1 MSDIQNLPS
10 AEEIEAH
17 FQRGVELFNQGNKE
31 DGYQVVRLMA
41 DLCADNFAYQH
52 TAGLIAFENDNQEA
66 AQRYLWRAA
75 ECDPNNLE
83 LYFTLAQSYFR
94 SQQYVSCLNLLTE
107 LEQHISGSV
116 ELLTLKKEAYEQIG
130 DKANAMR
137 YRTLL
142 REVQQSEEIVEMETT
157 LQEYYQQAQALIEN
171 GDFSDAELLL
181 SMAQELKEGDAEHD
195 FLWAYLYHRQ
205 DKNEQAKTKAELAYK
220 KGFRKPGIYY
230 VYGYILNDLGEYPAA
245 RKILQE
251 GVKAC
256 PQSFVIYETLAKNYL
271 KSGAYEQALK
281 AYRKL
286 NADKPSDEYRIQMAI
301 AEFKWLESSN
311 KNLDY
316 PTVRQFQDKLLPLYH
331 QFPENIELADA
342 AAKIYQWLGM
352 GEQGDLVCQD
362 LIRRYPTLL
371 APKWNRHTYLGM
383 TKQYEAFLDSY
394 RFGEQCGQRVSFGRE
409 INRWQGQELNDDET
423 LLIYCEQGVGDEIR
437 FAHNYAFAAGKA
449 KNIIAYAEPRLIDLF
464 RLAFP
469 TIIFV
474 PCEFN
479 GSSRVYPDEY
489 KYFNSSTYIVA
500 AADLMALNFECS
512 ARLLNTQPYVN
523 VPESTSLRWT
533 RAINNLPKN
542 KYNIGLC
549 WRSGLLNQ
557 KRNIH
562 YFDVLDML
570 PLWELDA
577 NIICLQYGDVSK
589 EIKLLSKYGCEL
601 IYIDGLDLKNDFIG
615 VAAIMQKLDCILSVS
630 TAVADLAGAVTKN
643 VIMLHP
649 DYNSLFN
656 GNIGLE
662 VDARGYGIDYLLYP
676 PLGNK
681 KCILQE
687 SVNIIENRLLK
698 RV

>member
-41 DLCADNFAYQH
+41 DLCPDNFSYQH
-52 TAGLIAFENDNQEA
+52 TAGLIAFENNNQEA

-137 YRTLL
+137 YRALL
-142 REVQQSEEIVEMETT
+142 REVQQSEEIVELETT
-157 LQEYYQQAQALIEN
+157 LQEYYEQAQALIES
-171 GDFSDAELLL
+171 GDFSDAEFLL
-181 SMAQELKEGDAEHD
+181 SMAQELKDGDAEHD

-245 RKILQE
+245 REILQE

-286 NADKPSDEYRIQMAI
+286 NADKPSDEYRIQMVI

-331 QFPENIELADA
+331 QYPENADLADA

-352 GEQGDLVCQD
+352 GEQGDLVYQD
-362 LIRRYPTLL
+362 LIARYPTLVS
-371 APKWNRHTYLGM
+371 PKWNRQQYLGM
-383 TKQYEAFLDSY
+383 THQYAEFLEAY
-394 RFGEQCGQRVSFGRE
+394 RYGEQCGQRVTFGRE
-409 INRWQGQELNDDET
+409 INRWQGQELQDDET

-437 FAHNYAFAAGKA
+437 FAHNYRLVEEKA
-449 KNIIAYAEPRLIDLF
+449 KNIIVYAEPRLIELF
-464 RLAFP
+464 SLAYP
-469 TIIFV
+469 RITFV
-474 PCEFN
+474 PCGFN
-479 GSSRVYPDEY
+479 NNSRTYPDEI
-489 KYFNSSTYIVA
+489 KYITGKVYLVA
-500 AADLMALNFECS
+500 AGDLLEVCYQEYG
-512 ARLLNTQPYVN
+512 RLLLSEPYIKIPV
-523 VPESTSLRWT
+523 ELEEKWK
-533 RAINNLPKN
+533 AKLQLLPKR
-542 KYNIGLC
+542 KYNIGIS
-549 WRSGLLNQ
+549 WRSGLANQ
-557 KRNIH
+557 SRNMALFNIIN
-562 YFDVLDML
+562 ML

-577 NIICLQYGDVSK
+577 NIICLQYGDIKK
-589 EIKLLSKYGCEL
+589 EISKIKDKDL
-601 IYIDGLDLKNDFIG
+601 VVFDDLDLKNDFLQ
-615 VAAIMQKLDCILSVS
+615 VSALMSQLDLIVTVG
-630 TAVADLAGAVTKN
+630 TAVADLGKAVTNN
-643 VIMLHP
+643 VLMLYP
-649 DYNSLFN
+649 NYIDASGVKLESNFKGFGLDYIS
-656 GNIGLE
+656 
-662 VDARGYGIDYLLYP
+662 YP
-676 PLGNK
+676 PLYTDK
-681 KCILQE
+681 TEVIKYV
-687 SVNIIENRLLK
+687 VNVISQP
-698 RV
+698 

>member
-41 DLCADNFAYQH
+41 DLCPDNFAYQH
-52 TAGLIAFENDNQEA
+52 TAGLIAFENNNQEA

-137 YRTLL
+137 YRALL
-142 REVQQSEEIVEMETT
+142 REVQQSEEIVELETT
-157 LQEYYQQAQALIEN
+157 LQEYYEQAQALIES
-171 GDFSDAELLL
+171 GDFSDAEFLL
-181 SMAQELKEGDAEHD
+181 SMAQELKDGDAEHD

-245 RKILQE
+245 REILQE

-301 AEFKWLESSN
+301 SEFKWLESSN

-331 QFPENIELADA
+331 QYPENADLADA

-352 GEQGDLVCQD
+352 GEQGDLVYQD
-362 LIRRYPTLL
+362 LIARYPTLVS
-371 APKWNRHTYLGM
+371 PKWNRQQYLGM
-383 TKQYEAFLDSY
+383 THQYAEFLEAY
-394 RFGEQCGQRVSFGRE
+394 RYGEQCGQRVTFGRE
-409 INRWQGQELNDDET
+409 INRWQGQELQDDET

-437 FAHNYAFAAGKA
+437 FAHNYRLVEEKA
-449 KNIIAYAEPRLIDLF
+449 KNIIVYAEPRLIELF
-464 RLAFP
+464 SLAYP
-469 TIIFV
+469 RITFV
-474 PCEFN
+474 PCGFN
-479 GSSRVYPDEY
+479 NNSRTYPDEI
-489 KYFNSSTYIVA
+489 KYITGKVYLVA
-500 AADLMALNFECS
+500 AGDLLEVCYQEYG
-512 ARLLNTQPYVN
+512 RLLLSEPYIKIPV
-523 VPESTSLRWT
+523 ELEGKWK
-533 RAINNLPKN
+533 AKLQLLPKR
-542 KYNIGLC
+542 KYNIGIS
-549 WRSGLLNQ
+549 WRSGLANQ
-557 KRNIH
+557 SRNMALFNIIN
-562 YFDVLDML
+562 ML

-577 NIICLQYGDVSK
+577 NIICLQYGDIKK
-589 EIKLLSKYGCEL
+589 EISKIKDKDL
-601 IYIDGLDLKNDFIG
+601 VVFDDLDLKNDFLQ
-615 VAAIMQKLDCILSVS
+615 VSALMSQLDLIVTVG
-630 TAVADLAGAVTKN
+630 TAVADLGKAVTNN
-643 VIMLHP
+643 VLMLYP
-649 DYNSLFN
+649 NYIDASEVKLESNFKGFGLDYIS
-656 GNIGLE
+656 
-662 VDARGYGIDYLLYP
+662 YP
-676 PLGNK
+676 PLYTDK
-681 KCILQE
+681 TEVIKYV
-687 SVNIIENRLLK
+687 VNVISQP
-698 RV
+698 

>member
-52 TAGLIAFENDNQEA
+52 TAGLIAFENNNQEA

-130 DKANAMR
+130 DKPNAMR
-137 YRTLL
+137 YRALL
-142 REVQQSEEIVEMETT
+142 REVQQSEEIVELETT
-157 LQEYYQQAQALIEN
+157 LQEYYQQAQALIES
-171 GDFSDAELLL
+171 GDFSDAEFLL
-181 SMAQELKEGDAEHD
+181 SMAQELKDGDAEHD

-205 DKNEQAKTKAELAYK
+205 DKNEQAKTKAEIAYK
-220 KGFRKPGIYY
+220 KGFRSQGVYY

-245 RKILQE
+245 REILQE
-251 GVKAC
+251 GRKVY
-256 PQSFVIYETLAKNYL
+256 PQSLVIYETLAKNYL

-286 NADKPSDEYRIQMAI
+286 NTEKPSDEYRIQMAI

-311 KNLDY
+311 KNLNY

-331 QFPENIELADA
+331 QYPEIVELADA

-352 GEQGDLVCQD
+352 GEQGDLVYQN
-362 LIRRYPTLL
+362 LIARYPTLVS
-371 APKWNRHTYLGM
+371 PKWNRQQYLGM
-383 TKQYEAFLDSY
+383 THQYAEFLEAY
-394 RFGEQCGQRVSFGRE
+394 RYGEQCGQRVTFGRE
-409 INRWQGQELNDDET
+409 INRWQGQELKDDET

-437 FAHNYAFAAGKA
+437 FAHNYGIAVEKA
-449 KNIIAYAEPRLIDLF
+449 KNVVVYTEPRLIEMF
-464 RLAFP
+464 SLAFP
-469 TIIFV
+469 TIKFIS
-474 PCEFN
+474 CGFN
-479 GSSRVYPDEY
+479 GSSRTYPDEY
-489 KYFNSSTYIVA
+489 KYTEGNVYLIA
-500 AADLMALNFECS
+500 AGDLLEIS
-512 ARLLNTQPYVN
+512 YREYGRLLHSEPYVKT
-523 VPESTSLRWT
+523 PIELKEKWKHRLQS
-533 RAINNLPKN
+533 LPKR
-542 KYNIGLC
+542 KYNIGIS

-557 KRNIH
+557 GRNIH
-562 YFDVLDML
+562 YFNILDML
-570 PLWELDA
+570 PLWQLDA

-589 EIKLLSKYGCEL
+589 EVSKVKHKEL
-601 IYIDGLDLKNDFIG
+601 VVFDDLNLKDDFLETAALMSELDLIITVG
-615 VAAIMQKLDCILSVS
+615 
-630 TAVADLAGAVTKN
+630 TAVADLGKACSDN
-643 VIMLHP
+643 VLMLYP
-649 DYNSLFN
+649 NYIDISTVSIQSNFK
-656 GNIGLE
+656 GFGLK
-662 VDARGYGIDYLLYP
+662 YIPYP
-676 PLGNK
+676 PLHTNK
-681 KCILQE
+681 TDVMKD
-687 SVNIIENRLLK
+687 VVKIISSHY
-698 RV
+698 

>member
-52 TAGLIAFENDNQEA
+52 TAGLIAFENNNQEA

-137 YRTLL
+137 YRALL
-142 REVQQSEEIVEMETT
+142 REVQQSEEIVELETT
-157 LQEYYQQAQALIEN
+157 LQEYYEQAQALIEN
-171 GDFSDAELLL
+171 GDFSDAEFLL
-181 SMAQELKEGDAEHD
+181 SMAQELKDGDAEHD

-230 VYGYILNDLGEYPAA
+230 VYGYILNDLGEYLAA
-245 RKILQE
+245 REILQE

-286 NADKPSDEYRIQMAI
+286 NTEKPSDEYRIQMAI

-331 QFPENIELADA
+331 QYPENVELADA

-352 GEQGDLVCQD
+352 GEQGDLVYQD
-362 LIRRYPTLL
+362 LIARYPTLVS
-371 APKWNRHTYLGM
+371 PKWNRQQYLGM
-383 TKQYEAFLDSY
+383 THQYAEFLEAY
-394 RFGEQCGQRVSFGRE
+394 RYGEQCGQRVTFGRE
-409 INRWQGQELNDDET
+409 INRWQGQELQDNET

-437 FAHNYAFAAGKA
+437 FAHNYGIAAEKA
-449 KNIIAYAEPRLIDLF
+449 KNVVVYTEPRLIEMF
-464 RLAFP
+464 SLAFP
-469 TIIFV
+469 TIKFI
-474 PCEFN
+474 PCGFN
-479 GSSRVYPDEY
+479 GSSRSYPDEIAHINDNV
-489 KYFNSSTYIVA
+489 FIVA
-500 AADLMALNFECS
+500 AGDLMEINFRES
-512 ARLLNTQPYVN
+512 GSLLRTGPYV
-523 VPESTSLRWT
+523 VLPTELTHSWQQR
-533 RAINNLPKN
+533 IKQLPKR
-542 KYNIGLC
+542 KYNIGIS
-549 WRSGLLNQ
+549 WRSGMRNQGRNLGLL
-557 KRNIH
+557 
-562 YFDVLDML
+562 DVMDML
-570 PLWELDA
+570 PVFELDA
-577 NIICLQYGDVSK
+577 NIISLQYDDVSK
-589 EIKLLSKYGCEL
+589 ERKQLQKRGKDLVVF
-601 IYIDGLDLKNDFIG
+601 DDLDQKNDFMG
-615 VAAIMQKLDCILSVS
+615 VAALYQSLDFVISVGTS
-630 TAVADLAGAVTKN
+630 VGDIAYAAGVPA
-643 VIMLHP
+643 IMLYANYLGQEEGVLHK
-649 DYNSLFN
+649 DFSGWGRQYYLFS
-656 GNIGLE
+656 
-662 VDARGYGIDYLLYP
+662 
-676 PLGNK
+676 PLTK
-681 KCILQE
+681 DKSTVVQQCVKDILTHTE
-687 SVNIIENRLLK
+687 A
-698 RV
+698 

>member
-52 TAGLIAFENDNQEA
+52 TAGLIAFENNNQEA

-137 YRTLL
+137 YRALL
-142 REVQQSEEIVEMETT
+142 REVQQSEEIVELETT
-157 LQEYYQQAQALIEN
+157 LQEYYEQAQALIEN
-171 GDFSDAELLL
+171 GDFSDAEFLL
-181 SMAQELKEGDAEHD
+181 SMAQELKDGDAEHD

-205 DKNEQAKTKAELAYK
+205 DKNELAKTKAEIAYK

-245 RKILQE
+245 REILQE

-286 NADKPSDEYRIQMAI
+286 NTEKPSDEYRIQMAI

-331 QFPENIELADA
+331 QYPENVELADA

-352 GEQGDLVCQD
+352 GEQGDLVYQD
-362 LIRRYPTLL
+362 LIARYPTLVS
-371 APKWNRHTYLGM
+371 PKWNRQQYLGM
-383 TKQYEAFLDSY
+383 THQYAEFLEAY
-394 RFGEQCGQRVSFGRE
+394 RYGEQCGQRVTFGRE
-409 INRWQGQELNDDET
+409 INRWQGQELQDDET

-437 FAHNYAFAAGKA
+437 FAHNYRLVEEKA
-449 KNIIAYAEPRLIDLF
+449 KNIIVYAEPRLIELF
-464 RLAFP
+464 SLAYP
-469 TIIFV
+469 RITFV
-474 PCEFN
+474 PCGFN
-479 GSSRVYPDEY
+479 NNSRTYPDEIKYTAGKVYLLAAGDLLEVCY
-489 KYFNSSTYIVA
+489 KEYGRLLLSEPYVKIPVELEA
-500 AADLMALNFECS
+500 KWK
-512 ARLLNTQPYVN
+512 ARLQL
-523 VPESTSLRWT
+523 
-533 RAINNLPKN
+533 LPKR
-542 KYNIGLC
+542 KYNIGIS
-549 WRSGLLNQ
+549 WRSGLANQ
-557 KRNIH
+557 SRNMALFNI
-562 YFDVLDML
+562 VNML
-570 PLWELDA
+570 PLWKLDA
-577 NIICLQYGDVSK
+577 NIICLQYGDVKK
-589 EIKLLSKYGCEL
+589 EISKIKNKDL
-601 IYIDGLDLKNDFIG
+601 VVFDDLDLKNDFLQ
-615 VAAIMQKLDCILSVS
+615 VSALMSQLDLIVTVG
-630 TAVADLAGAVTKN
+630 TAVADLGKAVTNN
-643 VIMLHP
+643 VLMLYP
-649 DYNSLFN
+649 NYIDLSGVKLESNFKGFGLDYIS
-656 GNIGLE
+656 
-662 VDARGYGIDYLLYP
+662 YP
-676 PLGNK
+676 PLHTDK
-681 KCILQE
+681 TEVIKYV
-687 SVNIIENRLLK
+687 VNVISQP
-698 RV
+698 

>member
-52 TAGLIAFENDNQEA
+52 TAGLIAFENNNQEA

-137 YRTLL
+137 YRALL
-142 REVQQSEEIVEMETT
+142 REVQQSEEIVELETT
-157 LQEYYQQAQALIEN
+157 LQEYYEQAQALIES
-171 GDFSDAELLL
+171 GDFSDAEFLL
-181 SMAQELKEGDAEHD
+181 SMAQELKDGDAEHD

-245 RKILQE
+245 REILQE
-251 GVKAC
+251 GVKAY

-286 NADKPSDEYRIQMAI
+286 NADKPSDDYRIQMAI

-316 PTVRQFQDKLLPLYH
+316 PTVRQFQNKLLPLYQQH
-331 QFPENIELADA
+331 PENIELADA

-352 GEQGDLVCQD
+352 GEQGDLVYQD
-362 LIRRYPTLL
+362 LIARYPTLVS
-371 APKWNRHTYLGM
+371 PKWNRHNYLGM
-383 TKQYEAFLDSY
+383 ANQLEDFFASY
-394 RFGEQCGQRVSFGRE
+394 RYGEQCGQRVSFGRK
-409 INRWQGQELNDDET
+409 INRWQGQELSDDET
-423 LLIYCEQGVGDEIR
+423 LLIYCEQGIGDEIR
-437 FAHNYAFAAGKA
+437 FAHNYSLAAEKA
-449 KNIIAYAEPRLIDLF
+449 KNVIVYTEPRLIELF
-464 RLAFP
+464 SLAYP
-469 TIIFV
+469 TIKFI
-474 PCEFN
+474 PCGFHD
-479 GSSRVYPDEY
+479 GKRIYPDEV
-489 KYFNSSTYIVA
+489 KYINRGETFIA
-500 AADLMALNFECS
+500 AAGDLMEINF
-512 ARLLNTQPYVN
+512 RLSGKLLRDKHYVV
-523 VPESTSLRWT
+523 VPNEHQNKSRKW
-533 RAINNLPKN
+533 IEKLPNK
-542 KYNIGLC
+542 KYNIGIC
-549 WRSGLLNQ
+549 WRSGFKNQNRNLGLLNALQ
-557 KRNIH
+557 
-562 YFDVLDML
+562 VA
-570 PLWELDA
+570 PLIKELNFFA
-577 NIICLQYGDVSK
+577 NVISLQYDYVEK
-589 EIKLLSKYGCEL
+589 EVNKLKKLGGEL
-601 IYIDGLDLKNDFIG
+601 FVPDNIDQKNDF
-615 VAAIMQKLDCILSVS
+615 LS
-630 TAVADLAGAVTKN
+630 TAALYQQLDFIITVGTSVGDLASATLESEKVLMLYKQQFNNSTFNCVNKDMFNRNYIEFPALTKDISG
-643 VIMLHP
+643 VIFFMRE
-649 DYNSLFN
+649 LFN
-656 GNIGLE
+656 
-662 VDARGYGIDYLLYP
+662 D
-676 PLGNK
+676 
-681 KCILQE
+681 
-687 SVNIIENRLLK
+687 
-698 RV
+698 

>member
-41 DLCADNFAYQH
+41 DLCPDNFAYQH
-52 TAGLIAFENDNQEA
+52 TAGLIAFENNNQEA

-137 YRTLL
+137 YRALL
-142 REVQQSEEIVEMETT
+142 REVQQSEEIVELETT
-157 LQEYYQQAQALIEN
+157 LQEYYEQAQALIES
-171 GDFSDAELLL
+171 GDFSDAEFLL
-181 SMAQELKEGDAEHD
+181 SMAQELKDGDAEHD

-245 RKILQE
+245 REILQE

-286 NADKPSDEYRIQMAI
+286 NADKPSDEYRIQMVI

-331 QFPENIELADA
+331 QYPENADLADA

-352 GEQGDLVCQD
+352 GEQGDLVYQD
-362 LIRRYPTLL
+362 LIARYPTLVS
-371 APKWNRHTYLGM
+371 PKWNRQQYLGM
-383 TKQYEAFLDSY
+383 THQYAEFLEAY
-394 RFGEQCGQRVSFGRE
+394 RYGEQCGQRVTFGRE
-409 INRWQGQELNDDET
+409 INRWQGQELQDDET

-437 FAHNYAFAAGKA
+437 FAHNYRLVEEKA
-449 KNIIAYAEPRLIDLF
+449 KNIIVYAEPRLIELF
-464 RLAFP
+464 SLAYP
-469 TIIFV
+469 RITFV
-474 PCEFN
+474 PCGFN
-479 GSSRVYPDEY
+479 NNSRTYPDEI
-489 KYFNSSTYIVA
+489 KYITGKVYLVA
-500 AADLMALNFECS
+500 AGDLLEVCYQEYG
-512 ARLLNTQPYVN
+512 RLLLSEPYIKIPV
-523 VPESTSLRWT
+523 ELEGKWK
-533 RAINNLPKN
+533 AKLQLLPKR
-542 KYNIGLC
+542 KYNIGIS
-549 WRSGLLNQ
+549 WRSGLANQ
-557 KRNIH
+557 SRNMALFNIIN
-562 YFDVLDML
+562 ML

-577 NIICLQYGDVSK
+577 NIICLQYGDIKK
-589 EIKLLSKYGCEL
+589 EISKIKDKDL
-601 IYIDGLDLKNDFIG
+601 VVFDDLDLKNDFLQ
-615 VAAIMQKLDCILSVS
+615 VSALMSQLDLIVTVG
-630 TAVADLAGAVTKN
+630 TAVADLGKAVTNN
-643 VIMLHP
+643 VLMLYP
-649 DYNSLFN
+649 NYIDASGVKLESNFKGFGLDYIS
-656 GNIGLE
+656 
-662 VDARGYGIDYLLYP
+662 YP
-676 PLGNK
+676 PLYTDK
-681 KCILQE
+681 TEVIKYV
-687 SVNIIENRLLK
+687 VNVISQP
-698 RV
+698 

>member
-137 YRTLL
+137 YRALL
-142 REVQQSEEIVEMETT
+142 REVQQSEEIVELETT

-171 GDFSDAELLL
+171 GDFSDAEFLL
-181 SMAQELKEGDAEHD
+181 SMAQELKDGDAEHD

-245 RKILQE
+245 RELLQE

-256 PQSFVIYETLAKNYL
+256 PQSFAIYETLAKNYL

-286 NADKPSDEYRIQMAI
+286 NADKPSDEYRIQMVI
-301 AEFKWLESSN
+301 AEFKWLQSSN
-311 KNLDY
+311 KNLNY

-331 QFPENIELADA
+331 QYPEIVELADA

-352 GEQGDLVCQD
+352 GEQGDLVYQD
-362 LIRRYPTLL
+362 LIARYPTLVS
-371 APKWNRHTYLGM
+371 PKWNRQQYLGM
-383 TKQYEAFLDSY
+383 THQYAEFLEAY
-394 RFGEQCGQRVSFGRE
+394 RYGEQCGQRVTFGRE
-409 INRWQGQELNDDET
+409 INRWQGQELQDDET

-437 FAHNYAFAAGKA
+437 FAHNYGIAAQKA
-449 KNIIAYAEPRLIDLF
+449 KNVVVYTEPRLIEMF
-464 RLAFP
+464 SLAFP
-469 TIIFV
+469 TIKFI
-474 PCEFN
+474 PCGFN
-479 GSSRVYPDEY
+479 GSSRTYPDEY
-489 KYFNSSTYIVA
+489 KYTEGNAYLIA
-500 AADLMALNFECS
+500 AGDLLEIS
-512 ARLLNTQPYVN
+512 YREYGRLLHSEPYVKT
-523 VPESTSLRWT
+523 PIGLKEKWRHRLQS
-533 RAINNLPKN
+533 LPKR
-542 KYNIGLC
+542 KYNIGIS

-557 KRNIH
+557 SRNIH
-562 YFDVLDML
+562 YFNVLDML
-570 PLWELDA
+570 PLWQLDA

-589 EIKLLSKYGCEL
+589 EASKIKNKEL
-601 IYIDGLDLKNDFIG
+601 AIFDDLNLKDDFLETAALMSELDLIITVG
-615 VAAIMQKLDCILSVS
+615 
-630 TAVADLAGAVTKN
+630 TAVADLGKACSDN
-643 VIMLHP
+643 VLMLYP
-649 DYNSLFN
+649 NYIDMSSVRIQSDFK
-656 GNIGLE
+656 GFGLK
-662 VDARGYGIDYLLYP
+662 YIPYP
-676 PLGNK
+676 PLHTNK
-681 KCILQE
+681 TEVMKD
-687 SVNIIENRLLK
+687 VVKIISNHY
-698 RV
+698 

>member
-52 TAGLIAFENDNQEA
+52 TAGLIAFENNNQEA

-137 YRTLL
+137 YRALL
-142 REVQQSEEIVEMETT
+142 REVQQSEEIVELETT

-181 SMAQELKEGDAEHD
+181 SMAQELKDGDAEHD

-205 DKNEQAKTKAELAYK
+205 DKNELAKTKAEIAYK
-220 KGFRKPGIYY
+220 KGFRSQGVYY

-245 RKILQE
+245 REILQE
-251 GVKAC
+251 GRKVY
-256 PQSFVIYETLAKNYL
+256 PQNLVIYETLAKNYL

-286 NADKPSDEYRIQMAI
+286 NTEKPSDEYRIQMAI
-301 AEFKWLESSN
+301 VEFKWLESSN

-331 QFPENIELADA
+331 QYPEHVELADA

-352 GEQGDLVCQD
+352 GEQGDLVYQD

-437 FAHNYAFAAGKA
+437 FAHNYALAAEKA
-449 KNIIAYAEPRLIDLF
+449 ANVIVYTEPRLIEMF
-464 RLAFP
+464 SLAFP
-469 TIIFV
+469 TIKFI
-474 PCEFN
+474 PCGFN
-479 GSSRVYPDEY
+479 GSSRTYPDEITHINENV
-489 KYFNSSTYIVA
+489 FIVA
-500 AADLMALNFECS
+500 AGDLMEINFRES
-512 ARLLNTQPYVN
+512 GELLRSEPYV
-523 VPESTSLRWT
+523 VLPEEVNTYWKQRVKK
-533 RAINNLPKN
+533 LPKR
-542 KYNIGLC
+542 KYNIGIS
-549 WRSGLLNQ
+549 WRSGLRNQ
-557 KRNIH
+557 GRNLGLLT
-562 YFDVLDML
+562 VLDII
-570 PLWELDA
+570 PFFDLDA
-577 NIICLQYGDVSK
+577 NIISLQYDDVSK
-589 EIKLLSKYGCEL
+589 ERNILKKRGKDL
-601 IYIDGLDLKNDFIG
+601 IVFDDLDQKNDFIG
-615 VAAIMQKLDCILSVS
+615 VAALYRSLDFIITVGTSVGDIAHAAIPSENIL
-630 TAVADLAGAVTKN
+630 
-643 VIMLHP
+643 MLYKKHTSEP
-649 DYNSLFN
+649 MS
-656 GNIGLE
+656 NIVKKDIINRHYLE
-662 VDARGYGIDYLLYP
+662 FSAL
-676 PLGNK
+676 NK
-681 KCILQE
+681 DI
-687 SVNIIENRLLK
+687 VNIITWSEEK
-698 RV
+698 FGVKK

>member
-52 TAGLIAFENDNQEA
+52 TAGLIAFENNNQEA

-137 YRTLL
+137 YRALL
-142 REVQQSEEIVEMETT
+142 REVQQSEEIVELETT

-171 GDFSDAELLL
+171 GDFSDAEFLL
-181 SMAQELKEGDAEHD
+181 SMAQELKDGDAEHD

-245 RKILQE
+245 REILQE

-331 QFPENIELADA
+331 QYPENADLADA

-352 GEQGDLVCQD
+352 GEQGDLVYQD
-362 LIRRYPTLL
+362 LIARYPTLVS
-371 APKWNRHTYLGM
+371 PKWNRQQYLGM
-383 TKQYEAFLDSY
+383 THQYAEFLEAY
-394 RFGEQCGQRVSFGRE
+394 RYGEQCGQRVTFGRE
-409 INRWQGQELNDDET
+409 INRWQGQELQDDET

-437 FAHNYAFAAGKA
+437 FAHNYRLVEEKA
-449 KNIIAYAEPRLIDLF
+449 KNIIVYAEPRLIELF
-464 RLAFP
+464 SLAYP
-469 TIIFV
+469 RITFV
-474 PCEFN
+474 PCGFN
-479 GSSRVYPDEY
+479 NNSRTYPDEI
-489 KYFNSSTYIVA
+489 KYITGKVYLVA
-500 AADLMALNFECS
+500 AGDLLEVCYQEYG
-512 ARLLNTQPYVN
+512 RLLLSEPYIKIPV
-523 VPESTSLRWT
+523 ELEGKWK
-533 RAINNLPKN
+533 AKLQLLPKR
-542 KYNIGLC
+542 KYNIGIS
-549 WRSGLLNQ
+549 WRSGLANQ
-557 KRNIH
+557 SRNMALFNIIN
-562 YFDVLDML
+562 ML

-577 NIICLQYGDVSK
+577 NIICLQYGDIKK
-589 EIKLLSKYGCEL
+589 EISKIKDKDL
-601 IYIDGLDLKNDFIG
+601 VVFDDLDLKNDFLQ
-615 VAAIMQKLDCILSVS
+615 VSALMSQLDLIVTVG
-630 TAVADLAGAVTKN
+630 TAVADLGKAVTNN
-643 VIMLHP
+643 VLMLYP
-649 DYNSLFN
+649 NYIDASGVKLESNFKGFGLDYIS
-656 GNIGLE
+656 
-662 VDARGYGIDYLLYP
+662 YP
-676 PLGNK
+676 PLYTDK
-681 KCILQE
+681 TEVIKYV
-687 SVNIIENRLLK
+687 VNVISQP
-698 RV
+698 

>member
-52 TAGLIAFENDNQEA
+52 TAGLIAFENNNQEA

-130 DKANAMR
+130 DKANAVR
-137 YRTLL
+137 YRALL
-142 REVQQSEEIVEMETT
+142 REVQQSEEIVELETT
-157 LQEYYQQAQALIEN
+157 LQEYYEQAQALIES
-171 GDFSDAELLL
+171 GDFSDAEFLL
-181 SMAQELKEGDAEHD
+181 SMAQELKDGDAEHD

-245 RKILQE
+245 REILQE

-286 NADKPSDEYRIQMAI
+286 NTEKPSDEYRIQMAI

-331 QFPENIELADA
+331 QYPENVELADA

-352 GEQGDLVCQD
+352 GEQGDLVYQD

-437 FAHNYAFAAGKA
+437 FAHNYAFAAEKA
-449 KNIIAYAEPRLIDLF
+449 KNVIVYAEPRLIELLS
-464 RLAFP
+464 LAYP
-469 TIIFV
+469 TIKFI
-474 PCEFN
+474 PCGFN
-479 GSSRVYPDEY
+479 GATRTYPDES
-489 KYFNSSTYIVA
+489 KYATGNVYIA
-500 AADLMALNFECS
+500 AAGDLMSFHFQEFGTLLRTEAYFVTPSALSEKW
-512 ARLLNTQPYVN
+512 TQRI
-523 VPESTSLRWT
+523 SD
-533 RAINNLPKN
+533 LPKK
-542 KYNIGLC
+542 KYNIGIS
-549 WRSGLLNQ
+549 WRSGMRNQGRNLGLL
-557 KRNIH
+557 
-562 YFDVLDML
+562 DVMDML
-570 PLWELDA
+570 PVFELDA
-577 NIICLQYGDVSK
+577 NIISLQYDDVSK
-589 EIKLLSKYGCEL
+589 ERKQLQKRGKDL
-601 IYIDGLDLKNDFIG
+601 IVFDDLDQKNDFMG
-615 VAAIMQKLDCILSVS
+615 VAALYQALDFVISVGTS
-630 TAVADLAGAVTKN
+630 VGDIAYAAGVPA
-643 VIMLHP
+643 IML
-649 DYNSLFN
+649 YANYIGQEEGVLYENFSGWGRRYYLFAPLN
-656 GNIGLE
+656 KNKTTVINQC
-662 VDARGYGIDYLLYP
+662 VQDLLA
-676 PLGNK
+676 NK
-681 KCILQE
+681 FE
-687 SVNIIENRLLK
+687 H
-698 RV
+698 

>member
-52 TAGLIAFENDNQEA
+52 TAGLIAFENNNQEA

-130 DKANAMR
+130 DKPNAMR
-137 YRTLL
+137 YRALL
-142 REVQQSEEIVEMETT
+142 REVQQSEEIVELETT

-171 GDFSDAELLL
+171 GDFSDAEFLL
-181 SMAQELKEGDAEHD
+181 SMAQELKDGDAEHD

-245 RKILQE
+245 REILQE

-286 NADKPSDEYRIQMAI
+286 NADKPSDDYRIQMAI

-331 QFPENIELADA
+331 QYPENADLADA

-352 GEQGDLVCQD
+352 GEQGDLVYQD
-362 LIRRYPTLL
+362 LIARYPTLVS
-371 APKWNRHTYLGM
+371 PKWNRQQYLGM
-383 TKQYEAFLDSY
+383 THQYAEFLEAY
-394 RFGEQCGQRVSFGRE
+394 RYGEQCGQRVTFGRE
-409 INRWQGQELNDDET
+409 INRWQGQELQDDET

-437 FAHNYAFAAGKA
+437 FAHNYRLVEEKA
-449 KNIIAYAEPRLIDLF
+449 KNIIVYAEPRLIELF
-464 RLAFP
+464 SLAYP
-469 TIIFV
+469 RITFV
-474 PCEFN
+474 PCGFN
-479 GSSRVYPDEY
+479 NNSRTYPDEI
-489 KYFNSSTYIVA
+489 KYITGKVYLVA
-500 AADLMALNFECS
+500 AGDLLEVCYQEYG
-512 ARLLNTQPYVN
+512 RLLLSEPYIKIPV
-523 VPESTSLRWT
+523 ELEEKWK
-533 RAINNLPKN
+533 AKLQLLPKR
-542 KYNIGLC
+542 KYNIGIS
-549 WRSGLLNQ
+549 WRSGLANQ
-557 KRNIH
+557 SRNMALFNIIN
-562 YFDVLDML
+562 ML

-577 NIICLQYGDVSK
+577 NIICLQYGDIKK
-589 EIKLLSKYGCEL
+589 EISKIKGKDL
-601 IYIDGLDLKNDFIG
+601 VVFDDLDLKNDFLQ
-615 VAAIMQKLDCILSVS
+615 VSALMSQLDLIVTVG
-630 TAVADLAGAVTKN
+630 TAVADLGKAVTNN
-643 VIMLHP
+643 VLMLYP
-649 DYNSLFN
+649 NYIDASGVKLESNFKGFGLDYIS
-656 GNIGLE
+656 
-662 VDARGYGIDYLLYP
+662 YP
-676 PLGNK
+676 PLYTDK
-681 KCILQE
+681 TEVIKYV
-687 SVNIIENRLLK
+687 VNVISQP
-698 RV
+698 

>member
-41 DLCADNFAYQH
+41 DLCPDNFAYQH
-52 TAGLIAFENDNQEA
+52 TAGLIAFENNNQEA

-130 DKANAMR
+130 DKPNAMR
-137 YRTLL
+137 YRALL
-142 REVQQSEEIVEMETT
+142 REVQQSEEIVELETT
-157 LQEYYQQAQALIEN
+157 LQEYYEQAQALIES
-171 GDFSDAELLL
+171 GDFSDAEFLL
-181 SMAQELKEGDAEHD
+181 SMAQELKDGDAEHD

-245 RKILQE
+245 REILQE

-286 NADKPSDEYRIQMAI
+286 NADKPSDDYRIQMAI

-331 QFPENIELADA
+331 QYPENADLADA

-352 GEQGDLVCQD
+352 GEQGDLVYQD
-362 LIRRYPTLL
+362 LIARYPTLVS
-371 APKWNRHTYLGM
+371 PKWNRQQYLGM
-383 TKQYEAFLDSY
+383 THQYAEFLEAY
-394 RFGEQCGQRVSFGRE
+394 RYGEQCGQRVTFGRE
-409 INRWQGQELNDDET
+409 INRWQGQELQDDET

-437 FAHNYAFAAGKA
+437 FAHNYRLVEEKA
-449 KNIIAYAEPRLIDLF
+449 KNIIVYAEPRLIELF
-464 RLAFP
+464 SLAYP
-469 TIIFV
+469 RITFV
-474 PCEFN
+474 PCGFN
-479 GSSRVYPDEY
+479 NNSRTYPDEI
-489 KYFNSSTYIVA
+489 KYITGKVYLVA
-500 AADLMALNFECS
+500 AGDLLEVCYQEYG
-512 ARLLNTQPYVN
+512 RLLLSEPYIKIPV
-523 VPESTSLRWT
+523 ELEEKWK
-533 RAINNLPKN
+533 AKLQLLPKR
-542 KYNIGLC
+542 KYNIGIS
-549 WRSGLLNQ
+549 WRSGLANQ
-557 KRNIH
+557 SRNMALFNIIN
-562 YFDVLDML
+562 ML

-577 NIICLQYGDVSK
+577 NIICLQYGDIKK
-589 EIKLLSKYGCEL
+589 EISKIKDKDL
-601 IYIDGLDLKNDFIG
+601 VVFDDLDLKNDFLQ
-615 VAAIMQKLDCILSVS
+615 VSALMSQLDLIVTVG
-630 TAVADLAGAVTKN
+630 TAVADLGKAVTNN
-643 VIMLHP
+643 VLMLYP
-649 DYNSLFN
+649 NYIDASGVKLESNFKGFGLDYIS
-656 GNIGLE
+656 
-662 VDARGYGIDYLLYP
+662 YP
-676 PLGNK
+676 PLYTDK
-681 KCILQE
+681 TEVIKYV
-687 SVNIIENRLLK
+687 VNVISQP
-698 RV
+698 

>member
-41 DLCADNFAYQH
+41 DLCPDNFAYQH
-52 TAGLIAFENDNQEA
+52 TAGLIAFENNNQEA

-137 YRTLL
+137 YRALL
-142 REVQQSEEIVEMETT
+142 REVQQSEEIVELETT
-157 LQEYYQQAQALIEN
+157 LQEYYEQAQALIES
-171 GDFSDAELLL
+171 GDFSDAEFLL
-181 SMAQELKEGDAEHD
+181 SMAQELKDGDAEHD

-245 RKILQE
+245 REILQE

-286 NADKPSDEYRIQMAI
+286 NADKPSDEYRIQMVI

-331 QFPENIELADA
+331 QYPENADLADA

-352 GEQGDLVCQD
+352 GEQGDLVYQD
-362 LIRRYPTLL
+362 LIARYPTLVS
-371 APKWNRHTYLGM
+371 PKWNRQQYLGM
-383 TKQYEAFLDSY
+383 THQYAEFLEAY
-394 RFGEQCGQRVSFGRE
+394 RYGEQCGQRVTFGRE
-409 INRWQGQELNDDET
+409 INRWQGQELQDDET

-437 FAHNYAFAAGKA
+437 FAHNYRLVEEKA
-449 KNIIAYAEPRLIDLF
+449 KNIIVYAEPRLIELF
-464 RLAFP
+464 SLAYP
-469 TIIFV
+469 RITFV
-474 PCEFN
+474 PCGFN
-479 GSSRVYPDEY
+479 NNSRTYPDEI
-489 KYFNSSTYIVA
+489 KYITGKVYLVA
-500 AADLMALNFECS
+500 AGDLLEVCYQEYG
-512 ARLLNTQPYVN
+512 RLLLSEPYIKIPV
-523 VPESTSLRWT
+523 ELEEKWK
-533 RAINNLPKN
+533 AKLQLLPKR
-542 KYNIGLC
+542 KYNIGIS
-549 WRSGLLNQ
+549 WRSGLANQ
-557 KRNIH
+557 SRNMALFNIIN
-562 YFDVLDML
+562 ML

-577 NIICLQYGDVSK
+577 NIICLQYGDIKK
-589 EIKLLSKYGCEL
+589 EISKIKDKDL
-601 IYIDGLDLKNDFIG
+601 VVFDDLDLKNDFLQ
-615 VAAIMQKLDCILSVS
+615 VSALMSQLDLIVTVG
-630 TAVADLAGAVTKN
+630 TAVADLGKAVTNN
-643 VIMLHP
+643 VLMLYP
-649 DYNSLFN
+649 NYIDASGVKLESNFKGFGLDYIS
-656 GNIGLE
+656 
-662 VDARGYGIDYLLYP
+662 YP
-676 PLGNK
+676 PLYTDK
-681 KCILQE
+681 TEVIKYV
-687 SVNIIENRLLK
+687 VNVISQP
-698 RV
+698 

>member
-52 TAGLIAFENDNQEA
+52 TAGLIAFENNNQEA

-130 DKANAMR
+130 DKPNAMR
-137 YRTLL
+137 YRALL
-142 REVQQSEEIVEMETT
+142 REVQQSEEIVELETT
-157 LQEYYQQAQALIEN
+157 LQEYYEQAQALIES
-171 GDFSDAELLL
+171 GDFSDAEFLL
-181 SMAQELKEGDAEHD
+181 SMAQELKDGDAEHD

-245 RKILQE
+245 REILQE

-301 AEFKWLESSN
+301 AEFKWLQTSN

-331 QFPENIELADA
+331 QYSENVELADA

-352 GEQGDLVCQD
+352 GEQGDLVYQD
-362 LIRRYPTLL
+362 LIARYPTLVS
-371 APKWNRHTYLGM
+371 PKWNRQQYLGM
-383 TKQYEAFLDSY
+383 THQYAEFLEAY
-394 RFGEQCGQRVSFGRE
+394 RYGEQCGQRVTFGRE
-409 INRWQGQELNDDET
+409 INRWQGQELQDDET

-437 FAHNYAFAAGKA
+437 FAHNYRLVEEKA
-449 KNIIAYAEPRLIDLF
+449 KNIIVYAEPRLIELF
-464 RLAFP
+464 SLAYP
-469 TIIFV
+469 RITFV
-474 PCEFN
+474 PCGFN
-479 GSSRVYPDEY
+479 NNSRTYPDEI
-489 KYFNSSTYIVA
+489 KYTTGKVYLVA
-500 AADLMALNFECS
+500 AGDLLEVCYQEYG
-512 ARLLNTQPYVN
+512 RLLLSEPYVKI
-523 VPESTSLRWT
+523 PIELEQKWK
-533 RAINNLPKN
+533 AKLQLLPKR
-542 KYNIGLC
+542 KYNIGIS
-549 WRSGLLNQ
+549 WRSGLANQ
-557 KRNIH
+557 SRNMALFNIIN
-562 YFDVLDML
+562 ML

-577 NIICLQYGDVSK
+577 NIICLQYGDIKK
-589 EIKLLSKYGCEL
+589 EILKIKNKDLVVF
-601 IYIDGLDLKNDFIG
+601 DDLDLKNDFLQ
-615 VAAIMQKLDCILSVS
+615 VSALMSQLDLIVTVG
-630 TAVADLAGAVTKN
+630 TAVADLGKAVTNN
-643 VIMLHP
+643 VLMLYP
-649 DYNSLFN
+649 NYIDASGVKLESDFKGFGLDYIS
-656 GNIGLE
+656 
-662 VDARGYGIDYLLYP
+662 YP
-676 PLGNK
+676 PLYTDK
-681 KCILQE
+681 TDVIKYV
-687 SVNIIENRLLK
+687 VNVISQP
-698 RV
+698 

>member
-41 DLCADNFAYQH
+41 DLCPDNFSYQH
-52 TAGLIAFENDNQEA
+52 TAGLIAFENNNQEA

-130 DKANAMR
+130 DKPNAMR
-137 YRTLL
+137 YRALL
-142 REVQQSEEIVEMETT
+142 REVQQSEEIVELETT
-157 LQEYYQQAQALIEN
+157 LQEYYEQAQALIES
-171 GDFSDAELLL
+171 GDFSDAEFLL
-181 SMAQELKEGDAEHD
+181 SMAQELKDGDAEHD

-245 RKILQE
+245 REILQE

-286 NADKPSDEYRIQMAI
+286 NADKPSDDYRIQMAI

-331 QFPENIELADA
+331 QYPENADLADA

-352 GEQGDLVCQD
+352 GEQGDLVYQD
-362 LIRRYPTLL
+362 LIARYPTLVS
-371 APKWNRHTYLGM
+371 PKWNRQQYLGM
-383 TKQYEAFLDSY
+383 THQYAEFLEAY
-394 RFGEQCGQRVSFGRE
+394 RYGEQCGQRVTFGRE
-409 INRWQGQELNDDET
+409 INRWQGQELQDDET

-437 FAHNYAFAAGKA
+437 FAHNYRLVEEKA
-449 KNIIAYAEPRLIDLF
+449 KNIIVYAEPRLIELF
-464 RLAFP
+464 SLAYP
-469 TIIFV
+469 RITFV
-474 PCEFN
+474 PCGFN
-479 GSSRVYPDEY
+479 NNSRTYPDEI
-489 KYFNSSTYIVA
+489 KYITGKVYLVA
-500 AADLMALNFECS
+500 AGDLLEVCYQEYG
-512 ARLLNTQPYVN
+512 RLLLSEPYIKIPV
-523 VPESTSLRWT
+523 ELEEKWK
-533 RAINNLPKN
+533 AKLQLLPKR
-542 KYNIGLC
+542 KYNIGIS
-549 WRSGLLNQ
+549 WRSGLANQ
-557 KRNIH
+557 SRNMALFNIIN
-562 YFDVLDML
+562 ML

-577 NIICLQYGDVSK
+577 NIICLQYGDIKK
-589 EIKLLSKYGCEL
+589 EISKIKDKDL
-601 IYIDGLDLKNDFIG
+601 VVFDDLDLKNDFLQ
-615 VAAIMQKLDCILSVS
+615 VSALMSQLDLIVTVG
-630 TAVADLAGAVTKN
+630 TAVADLGKAVTNN
-643 VIMLHP
+643 VLMLYP
-649 DYNSLFN
+649 NYIDASGVKLESNFKGFGLDYIS
-656 GNIGLE
+656 
-662 VDARGYGIDYLLYP
+662 YP
-676 PLGNK
+676 PLYTDK
-681 KCILQE
+681 TEVIKYV
-687 SVNIIENRLLK
+687 VNVISQP
-698 RV
+698 

>member
-41 DLCADNFAYQH
+41 DLCPDNFAYQH
-52 TAGLIAFENDNQEA
+52 TAGLIAFENNNQEA

-130 DKANAMR
+130 DKVNAMR

-142 REVQQSEEIVEMETT
+142 REVQQSEEIVELETT
-157 LQEYYQQAQALIEN
+157 LQEYYEQAQALIES
-171 GDFSDAELLL
+171 GDFSDAEFLL
-181 SMAQELKEGDAEHD
+181 SMAQELKDGDAEHD

-205 DKNEQAKTKAELAYK
+205 DKNEQAKIKAELAYK

-245 RKILQE
+245 REILQE

-256 PQSFVIYETLAKNYL
+256 PQSFAIYETLAKNYL

-286 NADKPSDEYRIQMAI
+286 NADKPSDDYRIQMAI

-311 KNLDY
+311 KNLNY

-331 QFPENIELADA
+331 QYPENADLADA

-352 GEQGDLVCQD
+352 GEQGDLVYQD
-362 LIRRYPTLL
+362 LIARYPTLVS
-371 APKWNRHTYLGM
+371 PKWNRQQYLGM
-383 TKQYEAFLDSY
+383 THQYAEFLEAY
-394 RFGEQCGQRVSFGRE
+394 RYGEQCGQRVTFGRE
-409 INRWQGQELNDDET
+409 INRWQGQELQDDET

-437 FAHNYAFAAGKA
+437 FAHNYRLVEEKA
-449 KNIIAYAEPRLIDLF
+449 KNIIVYAEPRLIELF
-464 RLAFP
+464 SLAYP
-469 TIIFV
+469 RITFV
-474 PCEFN
+474 PCGFN
-479 GSSRVYPDEY
+479 NNSRTYPDEI
-489 KYFNSSTYIVA
+489 KYITGKVYLVA
-500 AADLMALNFECS
+500 AGDLLEVCYQEYG
-512 ARLLNTQPYVN
+512 RLLLSEPYIKIPV
-523 VPESTSLRWT
+523 ELEGKWK
-533 RAINNLPKN
+533 AKLQLLPKR
-542 KYNIGLC
+542 KYNIGIS
-549 WRSGLLNQ
+549 WRSGLANQ
-557 KRNIH
+557 SRNMALFNIIN
-562 YFDVLDML
+562 ML

-577 NIICLQYGDVSK
+577 NIICLQYGDIKK
-589 EIKLLSKYGCEL
+589 EISKIKDKDL
-601 IYIDGLDLKNDFIG
+601 VVFDDLDLKNDFLQ
-615 VAAIMQKLDCILSVS
+615 VSALMSQLDLIVTVG
-630 TAVADLAGAVTKN
+630 TAVADLGKAVTNN
-643 VIMLHP
+643 VLMLYP
-649 DYNSLFN
+649 NYIDASGVKLESNFKGFGLDYIS
-656 GNIGLE
+656 
-662 VDARGYGIDYLLYP
+662 YP
-676 PLGNK
+676 PLYTDK
-681 KCILQE
+681 TEVIKYV
-687 SVNIIENRLLK
+687 VNVISQP
-698 RV
+698 

>member
-41 DLCADNFAYQH
+41 DLCPDNFAYQH
-52 TAGLIAFENDNQEA
+52 TAGLIAFENNNQEA

-137 YRTLL
+137 YRALL
-142 REVQQSEEIVEMETT
+142 REVQQSEEIVELETT

-171 GDFSDAELLL
+171 GDFSDAEFLL
-181 SMAQELKEGDAEHD
+181 SMAQELKDGDAEHD

-245 RKILQE
+245 REILQE
-251 GVKAC
+251 GRKVY
-256 PQSFVIYETLAKNYL
+256 PQSLVIYETLAKNYL

-286 NADKPSDEYRIQMAI
+286 NTEKPSDEYRIQMAI
-301 AEFKWLESSN
+301 VEFKWLESSN

-331 QFPENIELADA
+331 QYPEHVELADA

-352 GEQGDLVCQD
+352 GEQGDLVYQD

-437 FAHNYAFAAGKA
+437 FAHNYALAAEKA
-449 KNIIAYAEPRLIDLF
+449 ANVIVYTEPRLIEMF
-464 RLAFP
+464 SLAFP
-469 TIIFV
+469 TIKFI
-474 PCEFN
+474 PCGFN
-479 GSSRVYPDEY
+479 GSSRTYPDEITHINENV
-489 KYFNSSTYIVA
+489 FIVA
-500 AADLMALNFECS
+500 AGDLMEINFRES
-512 ARLLNTQPYVN
+512 GELLRSEPYV
-523 VPESTSLRWT
+523 VLPEEVNTYWKQRVKK
-533 RAINNLPKN
+533 LPKR
-542 KYNIGLC
+542 KYNIGIS
-549 WRSGLLNQ
+549 WRSGLRNQ
-557 KRNIH
+557 GRNLGLLT
-562 YFDVLDML
+562 VLDII
-570 PLWELDA
+570 PFFDLDA
-577 NIICLQYGDVSK
+577 NIISLQYDDVSK
-589 EIKLLSKYGCEL
+589 ERNILKKRGKDL
-601 IYIDGLDLKNDFIG
+601 IVFDDLDQKNDFIG
-615 VAAIMQKLDCILSVS
+615 VAALYRSLDFIITVGTSVGDIAHAAIPSENIL
-630 TAVADLAGAVTKN
+630 
-643 VIMLHP
+643 MLYKKHTSEP
-649 DYNSLFN
+649 MS
-656 GNIGLE
+656 NIVKKDIINRHYLE
-662 VDARGYGIDYLLYP
+662 FSAL
-676 PLGNK
+676 NK
-681 KCILQE
+681 DI
-687 SVNIIENRLLK
+687 VNIITWSEEK
-698 RV
+698 FGVKK